1 MMQKEQ
7 INELLKSQKITP
19 VWNQTKNYCSAFYSG
34 YVDVLENDVELKI
47 TFNDQDLEVYLK
59 FKTKLPNKHKK
70 IIVKDLDEKG
80 ITMIHTID
88 GYIIF
93 EVIKSYKELFY
104 EISEI
109 LSTLLSLY
117 TKERYD
123 DEWINSI
130 VNHDN

>member
-1 MMQKEQ
+1 MDDKKYMMNSFLMFRMCNPMENTTVEDLFSKR
-7 INELLKSQKITP
+7 IPITSS
-19 VWNQTKNYCSAFYSG
+19 K
-34 YVDVLENDVELKI
+34 
-47 TFNDQDLEVYLK
+47 DLEVYLK

-123 DEWINSI
+123 EEWINSI